1 VVSPKLTRRRLL
13 AAGGGLLLVV
23 GGAVGLVRT
32 HGYELPAERAD
43 TLQSLAPW
51 QFLFVQAVARRIA
64 APDKDDGTV
73 PSTDDVDV
81 AGFVDRYA
89 AGMPAPMRRDLL
101 RLFGLVEH
109 VLPLGSGYASR
120 FTKLGPDE
128 QDRVL
133 AAMEKSDK
141 DLLRGAFAG
150 LKSLIFMGYYRDPR
164 TWKILGYAGPF
175 VGRPEKGWT
184 G

>member
-1 VVSPKLTRRRLL
+1 MVSPKLTRRRLL
-13 AAGGGLLLVV
+13 AAGGGLLLLV

-32 HGYELPAERAD
+32 HGYDLPAEREGQ
-43 TLQSLAPW
+43 LQSLAPW
-51 QFLFVQAVARRIA
+51 QFLLVQALARRIA
-64 APDKDDGTV
+64 AADRDDGTV

-81 AGFVDRYA
+81 AGFVDRYV
-89 AGMPAPMRRDLL
+89 AGMPSPMRRDLL

-109 VLPLGSGYASR
+109 VLPLGSGFSAR
-120 FTKLGPDE
+120 FTKLGADA

-133 AAMEKSDK
+133 AAMEKSDEG
-141 DLLRGAFAG
+141 LLRGAFAG